1 MGGMRCHHC
10 DREATFTAETG
21 GVRVGLCD
29 RHFRDEFRRLVES
42 NPMGRSLRQELDID
56 RP

>member
-1 MGGMRCHHC
+1 MRCHHC
-10 DREATFTAETG
+10 DREASFTAESS

-29 RHFRDEFRRLVES
+29 RHFREEFERLANSKELGQ
-42 NPMGRSLRQELDID
+42 NLREEIDID